1 MFHINI
7 DQDMNIEQVIY
18 EIWLGNELIHREQV
32 RAPEDMLK
40 MMFLNYVQQM
50 AGRHEPMHLRMSG
63 QEVIWDEFEQR
74 QKVLPKR
81 IDYWNYNYEGE
92 I

>member
-1 MFHINI
+1 MFRINI
-7 DQDMNIEQVIY
+7 NQDMNIEQVIY

-50 AGRHEPMHLRMSG
+50 AGRREPMHLRMSG
-63 QEVIWDEFEQR
+63 QDIIWDEFEQK
-74 QKVLPKR
+74 QKVIPKR

>member
-1 MFHINI
+1 
-7 DQDMNIEQVIY
+7 
-18 EIWLGNELIHREQV
+18 
-32 RAPEDMLK
+32 
-40 MMFLNYVQQM
+40 MMFMNYVEQM
-50 AGRHEPMHLRMSG
+50 VGRREPMHLRMSG
-63 QEVIWDEFEQR
+63 QEVIWDEFEGR

>member
-1 MFHINI
+1 MFRINI
-7 DQDMNIEQVIY
+7 NQDMNIEQVIY

-32 RAPEDMLK
+32 RAPEDMLT

-50 AGRHEPMHLRMSG
+50 AGRSEPMHLRMSG